1 MFVRFLVSILFI
13 IIIKKYIMKFI
24 GILLGFVL
32 IAYYLLLAHHLME
45 TRDIPNR
52 NITWKT
58 FIPFYSLIKKDI

>member
-1 MFVRFLVSILFI
+1 MLI
-13 IIIKKYIMKFI
+13 IKFI

-58 FIPFYSLIKKDI
+58 FLPFYSLIKKDI